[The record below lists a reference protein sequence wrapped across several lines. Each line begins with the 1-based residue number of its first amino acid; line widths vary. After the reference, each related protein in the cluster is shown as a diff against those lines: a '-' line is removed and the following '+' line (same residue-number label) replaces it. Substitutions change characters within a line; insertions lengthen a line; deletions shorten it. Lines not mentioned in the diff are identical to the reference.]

1 MQCLLLDHRC
11 LHNSEKMNATNYA
24 KAHIKLM
31 SKSKDVLEETETVVN
46 EMQSFV
52 QRESIP
58 TKLQIK
64 EEVMNSQNPLN
75 YLFNYAMLVKLW
87 NACKNSTLTKTFIFI
102 SICKID
108 EVVMLQEEMSFNVT
122 LMHVILTNGD
132 FFESECGRN
141 NLPYPAVRYFT
152 GIISSL
158 WEGIHGWEN

>member
-24 KAHIKLM
+24 KAHIELM

-46 EMQSFV
+46 EMRSFV
-52 QRESIP
+52 QRESFP
-58 TKLQIK
+58 AKLQIE
-64 EEVMNSQNPLN
+64 EEVMDSQNPLN

-87 NACKNSTLTKTFIFI
+87 NACKIPTLTKMFIAIREIGEAAI
-102 SICKID
+102 S
-108 EVVMLQEEMSFNVT
+108 QEEMSFNVT

-132 FFESECGRN
+132 FFESDCGRN
-141 NLPYPAVRYFT
+141 NLPYPAVRYFR

-158 WEGIHGWEN
+158 WEGIRGWEN